1 MPSPS
6 ALIRACTRPRTLIL
20 LSSYRILSLGA
31 AAWLLAPLLLS
42 NTAIAQAQPIAVI
55 APATLAP
62 TADAQASDTQET
74 APAETTPTSAAE
86 RRNNARDN
94 VSRSAQEK
102 VADPTFEPSP
112 DHEVHTEVD
121 NEADAQP
128 PLSLPRI
135 FFSQQLNP
143 LNYLDNTTEEKAQ
156 GTPLKEAHD
165 DTRTIRRRYALF
177 TQRSTHVEHKQRS
190 HELDDELHSTLEVL
204 IQFRQDETDASR
216 IDVTVVHAAPHVS
229 RPASPLDIRVPSSG
243 LDLHCWQ
250 QNFEVQCMH
259 AATRKPIDW
268 PQWATLDMN
277 DWLPQ
282 RRVVPGAR
290 WRRNLPDPR
299 VVGWLGDDSHQ
310 GHIRASLETMESG
323 DTTVND
329 TSRIH
334 VQGVIH
340 GDGELKVYHRRESFP
355 INGELDIQFD
365 TEQSL
370 LHRFAVKWDG
380 GVHVEGL
387 LSADKYRWTRQ
398 THTTLRVTS
407 SLEN

>member
-1 MPSPS
+1 MS
-6 ALIRACTRPRTLIL
+6 A
-20 LSSYRILSLGA
+20 YRILSLLA
-31 AAWLLAPLLLS
+31 AAWLLAPLPLS
-42 NTAIAQAQPIAVI
+42 NTAIAQTQPTLRTEPIPPARTNVAQP
-55 APATLAP
+55 APPANDAPERAAEHPRTSSDPAP
-62 TADAQASDTQET
+62 TNNQGERENRQPAQAH
-74 APAETTPTSAAE
+74 E
-86 RRNNARDN
+86 R
-94 VSRSAQEK
+94 
-102 VADPTFEPSP
+102 
-112 DHEVHTEVD
+112 EVH
-121 NEADAQP
+121 NEADNEVNAEP
-128 PLSLPRI
+128 PIRLPRI

-143 LNYLDNTTEEKAQ
+143 LNYLDHATEDQQQ

-165 DTRTIRRRYALF
+165 SRRVIRRRYALF
-177 TQRSTHVEHKQRS
+177 TQRSTQIEHKQRS

-204 IQFRQDETDASR
+204 IQFGQDETDDSR
-216 IDVTVVHAAPHVS
+216 IDVKVVHAAPHVS
-229 RPASPLDIRVPSSG
+229 RPASPLDVRVPSRG

-250 QNFEVQCMH
+250 QHFEVQCI
-259 AATRKPIDW
+259 APKTQKPVDW
-268 PQWATLDMN
+268 PQWATLDLN

-310 GHIRASLETMESG
+310 GHIRASLETTENG
-323 DTTVND
+323 DIDGPD
-329 TSRIH
+329 TSRIR
-334 VQGVIH
+334 VQGVLN

-365 TEQSL
+365 TETSL
-370 LHRFAVKWDG
+370 LHRFALKWDG

-407 SLEN
+407 SIED